1 VSELLLTVVAADWL
15 LPALVALEPALEVD
29 PEVAVDEPLFTGA
42 VTAVDVEP
50 DVAPELDVDVT

>member
-1 VSELLLTVVAADWL
+1 LLLTVVAADWL